1 MTASKL
7 ATFKCDP
14 DIWQQFKTKAE
25 AAETSASALLKS
37 FMAAYLSG
45 SINLDEATPIAVAGL
60 DDRIDAKLEPLL
72 AELADLRG
80 KSQA

>member
-14 DIWQQFKTKAE
+14 DSWQQFKTKAE

-37 FMAAYLSG
+37 FMAAYLDG
-45 SINLDEATPIAVAGL
+45 SLNLDEATPIAAGL
-60 DDRIDAKLEPLL
+60 DDTINAKLDPLL